1 MEKNF
6 IDEFIPSKD
15 KRAYLHSIHYE
26 FTDLEKATIVANH
39 IMISYEK
46 KVEWLNSFKE
56 KISDDTL
63 KDRIS
68 KALVQIKKDKKY
80 YRKCNTALGALPYNE
95 SLSDFVFIPHNF
107 RHGDIVR
114 SLYGGWN
121 TTEFCE
127 RVGIILSYFDKD
139 YELYKNLRGD
149 YSDVQICVD
158 IKFDGVAYQGEFEH
172 EHINPIYIERM
183 TLNEKDERMAYL
195 NYLTNL
201 YSKKNIRMDADNQPE
216 YAGGSDDLL
225 EQKYLGEY
233 VPVQDDASSIWCVQ
247 TGYGFESGDINYIA
261 SEFSGTGLIY
271 HFMHNGERDHVH
283 EFESV
288 LVEILKDPEH
298 VDIMTDYGEYSDQE
312 VQMVKGIKRAA
323 AFVQAHRRP
332 MTVRREDEREHKH
345 RQLIESMNTRPFWH
359 YCEVCGKKSSLLQR
373 RLWMR
378 DGTTR
383 HILEDLGYWGQE
395 PVGIVL

>member
-1 MEKNF
+1 MNRNQYENTRDYKKALKILKGFVDEELDGDIDAMRTFCFDNLTKFIGNIGDPDMYLIVQAIYIILWGDIYDLIFEKMG
-6 IDEFIPSKD
+6 
-15 KRAYLHSIHYE
+15 AW
-26 FTDLEKATIVANH
+26 DLKGTYAFRGDTI
-39 IMISYEK
+39 
-46 KVEWLNSFKE
+46 NSFGSLFGKE
-56 KISDDTL
+56 
-63 KDRIS
+63 S
-68 KALVQIKKDKKY
+68 KENEFG
-80 YRKCNTALGALPYNE
+80 YRAKFFGA
-95 SLSDFVFIPHNF
+95 
-107 RHGDIVR
+107 
-114 SLYGGWN
+114 
-121 TTEFCE
+121 
-127 RVGIILSYFDKD
+127 DKD
-139 YELYKNLRGD
+139 
-149 YSDVQICVD
+149 
-158 IKFDGVAYQGEFEH
+158 
-172 EHINPIYIERM
+172 INPIYIERM

-332 MTVRREDEREHKH
+332 MTVAELCKNRVEIKNKEDDDYGNSV
-345 RQLIESMNTRPFWH
+345 QGNQAIF
-359 YCEVCGKKSSLLQR
+359 GKKR
-373 RLWMR
+373 
-378 DGTTR
+378 
-383 HILEDLGYWGQE
+383 
-395 PVGIVL
+395 

>member
-15 KRAYLHSIHYE
+15 TRDYLHSIHHE

-46 KVEWLNSFKE
+46 KVKWLNSFKE

-95 SLSDFVFIPHNF
+95 SLFDFVFIPHDF
-107 RHGDIVR
+107 RNGDIVR

-121 TTEFCE
+121 TIEFCE
-127 RVGIILSYFDKD
+127 KVGIIPSYFDKD
-139 YELYKNLRGD
+139 YEFYKNLRGD
-149 YSDVQICVD
+149 YSDAQVCVD

-201 YSKKNIRMDADNQPE
+201 YSKKNSRSDAENKPE

-233 VPVQDDASSIWCVQ
+233 VPIQDDASGIWCVQ
-247 TGYGFESGDINYIA
+247 TGHGFESGDINYIA

-271 HFMHNGERDHVH
+271 HFMHNGEMDHVH
-283 EFESV
+283 EFESGIDDVHASRIRTRSFDINAHHRVDVTAGKVGVTPIRLFVIRQTSV
-288 LVEILKDPEH
+288 LRGFRRVSGTASGSEGAVVEHL
-298 VDIMTDYGEYSDQE
+298 
-312 VQMVKGIKRAA
+312 RAS
-323 AFVQAHRRP
+323 R
-332 MTVRREDEREHKH
+332 
-345 RQLIESMNTRPFWH
+345 
-359 YCEVCGKKSSLLQR
+359 
-373 RLWMR
+373 
-378 DGTTR
+378 TR
-383 HILEDLGYWGQE
+383 HPAQIRA
-395 PVGIVL
+395 